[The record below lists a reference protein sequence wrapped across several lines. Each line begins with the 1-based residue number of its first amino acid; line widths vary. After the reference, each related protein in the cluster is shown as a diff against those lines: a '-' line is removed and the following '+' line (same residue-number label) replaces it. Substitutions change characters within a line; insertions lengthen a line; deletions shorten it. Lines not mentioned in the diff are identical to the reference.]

1 MNGSLRAAGIK
12 TSGSTKELVEIKATD
27 QSIDKKQF
35 RTDKEK
41 RNNLDRIDLC
51 NTASKEFIVICII
64 RS

>member
-1 MNGSLRAAGIK
+1 MNGSLRTAGIK
-12 TSGSTKELVEIKATD
+12 TSGSTKEQVEIKATD
-27 QSIDKKQF
+27 QSADKKQL

-51 NTASKEFIVICII
+51 NTASKELVVICII